1 MNTEERM
8 LVDYTAA
15 GTQELSYTYKNDVKL
30 FNGNSEQLLLSDN
43 TQGIWV
49 YDQLLLFLII
59 INFLMGMMLMLY
71 LYIMV

>member
-49 YDQLLLFLII
+49 YDLVLRFLNNMI
-59 INFLMGMMLMLY
+59 
-71 LYIMV
+71 